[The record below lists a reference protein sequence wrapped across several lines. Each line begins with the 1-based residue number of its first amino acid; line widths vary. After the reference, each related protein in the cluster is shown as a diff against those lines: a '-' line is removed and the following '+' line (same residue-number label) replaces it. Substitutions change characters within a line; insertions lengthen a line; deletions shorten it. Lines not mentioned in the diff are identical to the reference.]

1 MRLRPHLSSSSVLYR
16 SYRSQPRPSQASR
29 LGRAVFLCFCVLA
42 TAGLVFLSYPQQN
55 HAALAWIAWVP
66 FVWGLFSIKRAWAS
80 FWYGWMTAFLFQA
93 GLFYWVYYTC
103 VHGGGLS
110 VWLAGGAWLG
120 LSALLAVQIGLWAA
134 CCCFLQ
140 RTHFLFPLLAACGF
154 VTLEWLHQTLAFYG
168 LGFPWIM
175 LGYSQWNVP
184 EVLQLAAYGGVY
196 SISFVLILISALLG
210 WALAQ
215 ARLKIGVGGGLVAAG
230 ICVGLFVWGDTRL
243 PLMENAAGRALQTR
257 MLSVGLAQPNIDQ
270 YKKWDAAF
278 EQEIVDV
285 IAHFGQEFQGK
296 DLSLIVW
303 PESVLPGDLQEEPY
317 YQLMEDISSKTTA
330 HQLIG
335 SSIEQEE
342 QQYVGAFLMTPF
354 VEDLQAYKKVKLV
367 PFGEYVPLA
376 GVLKLIFP
384 QVDVLGQ
391 VGEFA
396 SGSRRQPLLRMGG
409 IWLGSTICY
418 EAIFPQLWRQ
428 QSRQGAQVFANLTN
442 DAWFFTTAAPYQHLA
457 ANVLRAVETGRPV
470 LRAANTGISAVIDR
484 YGRVEQRTD
493 LFTRTW
499 LQAQVQVPSPDEQ
512 TFYVKY
518 GDAWVWLCAV
528 LFGTCL
534 IFAMVF
540 LYE

>member
-1 MRLRPHLSSSSVLYR
+1 MRLRPHLSSTSVLHR
-16 SYRSQPRPSQASR
+16 SYRSQSRPSQASR
-29 LGRAVFLCFCVLA
+29 LGKAVFLCFCTLA
-42 TAGLVFLSYPQQN
+42 TAGLVFLSYPRQA

-66 FVWGLFSIKRAWAS
+66 FIWGLFSIKRAWTS
-80 FWYGWMTAFLFQA
+80 FWYGWTTAFLFHA

-110 VWLAGGAWLG
+110 VWLAGCAWLG
-120 LSALLAVQIGLWAA
+120 LSALLALQIGLWAS

-140 RTHFLFPLLAACGF
+140 RTNFLFPLLAACGF

-168 LGFPWIM
+168 LGFPWVM
-175 LGYSQWNVP
+175 WGYTQWNTP
-184 EVLQLAAYGGVY
+184 EILQVAAYGGVY
-196 SISFVLILISALLG
+196 SISFVLILVSALLG

-215 ARLKIGVGGGLVAAG
+215 ARLKIWAGCGLLSAG
-230 ICVGLFVWGDTRL
+230 ICVGLFVWGDARL
-243 PLMENAAGRALQTR
+243 PHIMGANQSAGTQVVSA
-257 MLSVGLAQPNIDQ
+257 GLVQPNIDQ

-285 IAHFGQEFQGK
+285 IAQFGQELQDK

-303 PESVLPGDLQEEPY
+303 PESVLPGNLQEEPY
-317 YQLMEDISSKTTA
+317 FQLMKDISSKTAA
-330 HQLIG
+330 HQIIG
-335 SSIEQEE
+335 SSIDEEE

-367 PFGEYVPLA
+367 PFGEYIPLA

-384 QVDVLGQ
+384 QVDILGQ
-391 VGEFA
+391 VGEFTP
-396 SGSRRQPLLRMGG
+396 GSRRQPLLRMGG
-409 IWLGSTICY
+409 IWLGGTICY
-418 EAIFPQLWRQ
+418 EAIFPQIWRQ
-428 QSRQGAQVFANLTN
+428 QSRQGAQMFANLTN

-484 YGRVEQRTD
+484 YGRVEQQTD

-518 GDAWVWLCAV
+518 GDAWVWLCAI